1 VSHSEYAKMVL
12 ARYNMTEIY
21 GANTPM
27 ECGIDVHDTGDFA
40 KNVPYREA
48 IGSLMY
54 VMGGTRPYIAYAMSQ
69 LLKFV
74 ESPPTLQWNAV
85 KRVVRYLKQTLN
97 HGLCYKSGGK
107 FEVDG
112 YCDSDWAGEKL
123 TRKST
128 SGYVFCLAGAA
139 ISRSSKRQSI
149 IALSSMEP
157 DMLGCV
163 LQARRQCGFAA

>member
-74 ESPPTLQWNAV
+74 ESPPTLAV
-85 KRVVRYLKQTLN
+85 ECSQKGGEVSQTNLE
-97 HGLCYKSGGK
+97 S
-107 FEVDG
+107 
-112 YCDSDWAGEKL
+112 W
-123 TRKST
+123 
-128 SGYVFCLAGAA
+128 
-139 ISRSSKRQSI
+139 
-149 IALSSMEP
+149 SM
-157 DMLGCV
+157 
-163 LQARRQCGFAA
+163 LQIWWQV